1 MTAIAKLDTTKRQT
15 LLGKLGNKYTVDP
28 NKLLDTLKV
37 TAFNVRGQDVSDEQ
51 MVSLL
56 VVADQ
61 YDLNPFTRELYAFPD
76 RNGGI
81 VPIVSIDGWLRI
93 INERPECDGV
103 EFVEGEADAHGLPT
117 YIECVI
123 YRKDRQYPTKVKE
136 FMSEVNRGT
145 PPWKSHPRRM
155 LRHKALIQCARVA
168 FGFAGIFDPD
178 EGERIAEV
186 DMGEAVV
193 ISPKRPGPATAA
205 SLEPEDTPERK
216 TLVAD
221 LYTKADEGL
230 EPLTQTW
237 AALTEEQRAMV
248 GPTEWER
255 IKKRVPVEG

>member
-1 MTAIAKLDTTKRQT
+1 MTAIAKTDQRQT
-15 LLGKLGNKYTVDP
+15 LLGKLGAKYTVDP
-28 NKLLDTLKV
+28 AKLLHTLKA
-37 TAFNVRGQDVSDEQ
+37 TAFNVQGQDATDEQ

-76 RNGGI
+76 RKGGI

-93 INERPECDGV
+93 INQHPACDGV
-103 EFVEGEADAHGLPT
+103 EFVEGEMDANGVPGF
-117 YIECVI
+117 IECVI
-123 YRKDRQYPTKVKE
+123 YRKDRQHPTRVKE
-136 FMSEVNRGT
+136 WFAEVNRGT

-168 FGFAGIFDPD
+168 FGFAGIYDPD

-193 ISPKRPGPATAA
+193 VNPKRPGPATAA
-205 SLEPEDTPERK
+205 NLEPEDSPERQR
-216 TLVAD
+216 LVAD
-221 LYTKADEGL
+221 LTAVADEGL
-230 EPLTQTW
+230 ERLTTTW
-237 AALTEEQRAMV
+237 SDLTEQQRTMV

-255 IKKRVPVEG
+255 IKKRVPVAG